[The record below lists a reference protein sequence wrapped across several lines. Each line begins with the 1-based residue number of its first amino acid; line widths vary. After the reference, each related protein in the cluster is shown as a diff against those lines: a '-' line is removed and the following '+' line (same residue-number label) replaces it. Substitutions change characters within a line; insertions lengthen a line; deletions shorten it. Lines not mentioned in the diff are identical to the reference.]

1 VMESRAA
8 TVLAVAM
15 CMAVILTCAKDKDHK
30 ETMPMQEFAP
40 TGIDGWKAGDEIQ
53 TYDRETIFDYI
64 DGAGEVY
71 LMYDFQKVMVYRL
84 TRTDQPDILL
94 ELFDMGS
101 SQDAFGIFSHAR
113 EGEDQGIGQ
122 GSEYRGGLLC
132 FWKNKFFVCV
142 SSERETPE
150 AKQAVERLSRHV
162 AGKIKVTG
170 AEPDMLDYL
179 PDQGLES
186 NTVRYFH
193 KHTTLNY
200 HYFTASENI
209 LKLGPQTEAVL
220 AKYRPSGAYLLCIRY
235 PDDEQAKEAFDSFL
249 TAYIPEAEGSR
260 SAEIEDGKWVAAE
273 QDQDYVMVAFDSP
286 TQDYAQGLMR
296 TVKDRISKPPSEERR
311 NP

>member
-1 VMESRAA
+1 MRPRLVTAF
-8 TVLAVAM
+8 AVAT
-15 CMAVILTCAKDKDHK
+15 CVTAILACANRKT
-30 ETMPMQEFAP
+30 EREMMPMEEFVP
-40 TGIDGWKAGDEIQ
+40 SDMQGWRVQGEAE

-64 DGAGEVY
+64 DGAGEIY
-71 LMYDFQKVMVYRL
+71 LMYDFQKVMAYRF
-84 TRTDQPDILL
+84 TRTQEPDIVL

-113 EGEDQGIGQ
+113 EGEDQGVGQ

-132 FWKNKFFVCV
+132 FWKSKFFVCV
-142 SSERETPE
+142 SSERETPD
-150 AKQAVERLSRHV
+150 AKQAVEHLARQV
-162 AGKIKVTG
+162 AGKIEVMG
-170 AEPDMLDYL
+170 AKPEMLDYL

-200 HYFTASENI
+200 HYFIASENI

-220 AKYRPSGAYLLCIRY
+220 ATYRPSGAYLLGVRY
-235 PDDEQAKEAFDSFL
+235 PDREQAKEAFDSFL
-249 TAYIPEAEGSR
+249 TAYIPEAKESG

-273 QDQDYVMVAFDSP
+273 RDQAFVIVVFDSP
-286 TQDYAQGLMR
+286 TQAYAQDLIR
-296 TVKDRISKPPSEERR
+296 AVEERISKPPSEDRR